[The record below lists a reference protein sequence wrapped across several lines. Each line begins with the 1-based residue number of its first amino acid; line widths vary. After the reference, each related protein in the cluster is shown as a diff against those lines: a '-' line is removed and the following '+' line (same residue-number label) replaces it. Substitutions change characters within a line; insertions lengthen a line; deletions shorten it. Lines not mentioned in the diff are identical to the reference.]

1 VAHCTPEQ
9 LALAALHE
17 PLPPGDGEHLAG
29 CPRCREEVASLRRGV
44 SALAVPELAQP
55 APPVAPPPAVWA
67 AIAARTGVTAA
78 PRPDVVAAV
87 GAAPVGAAP
96 VGAAPVAAEPVAA
109 EPAAAEPERVEPV
122 AEVVPLRRRRSRL
135 LIAAA
140 AAVLV
145 GAGIGGGAVAL
156 SRSGDD
162 GAVVASTRLAPLGDA
177 DASGE
182 ASVVDRD
189 GGQVLEVR
197 LDAPAP
203 VGGYYEVWLI
213 DQGIRGMLP
222 VGVVHAGR
230 TDLPLP
236 DGLDLGKFPLVD
248 VSVEPLDGDP
258 THSGDSV
265 ARGQLPT

>member
-78 PRPDVVAAV
+78 PRPDVVAAG
-87 GAAPVGAAP
+87 GAA

-109 EPAAAEPERVEPV
+109 EPEPAEPV

-236 DGLDLGKFPLVD
+236 DGLDLGEFPLVD